1 MALFS
6 PFGHTLGIF
15 LFTFVLAIVLLLNG
29 VNSMQPANRKR
40 ARELEM
46 GKLSKKPCILCLL
59 LLPFSPYGLTNLFYK
74 RKFILM
80 KVVK

>member
-15 LFTFVLAIVLLLNG
+15 LFTFVLAIVLLLDG

-46 GKLSKKPCILCLL
+46 GKLSKKPCIFVFVVASLFPLRSNK
-59 LLPFSPYGLTNLFYK
+59 PFL
-74 RKFILM
+74 
-80 KVVK
+80 

>member
-1 MALFS
+1 MAIFS

-46 GKLSKKPCILCLL
+46 GKLRKEPCIFVFVVASLFPLRSNK
-59 LLPFSPYGLTNLFYK
+59 PFL
-74 RKFILM
+74 
-80 KVVK
+80 